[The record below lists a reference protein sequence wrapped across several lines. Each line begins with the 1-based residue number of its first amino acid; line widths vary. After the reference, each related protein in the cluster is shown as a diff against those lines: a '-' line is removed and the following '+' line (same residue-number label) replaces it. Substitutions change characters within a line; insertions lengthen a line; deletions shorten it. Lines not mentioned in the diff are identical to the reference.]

1 MRTST
6 DEYLW
11 HLKLITAL
19 RGKIPREELR
29 EIIIKYQV
37 YYKITPSIYSSEN
50 RNIVRPSLQEYYR
63 ISY

>member
-1 MRTST
+1 MRTQR

-37 YYKITPSIYSSEN
+37 HFKITPSIYSSHN
-50 RNIVRPSLQEYYR
+50 KNIVRPTLEEYYR
-63 ISY
+63 IAY